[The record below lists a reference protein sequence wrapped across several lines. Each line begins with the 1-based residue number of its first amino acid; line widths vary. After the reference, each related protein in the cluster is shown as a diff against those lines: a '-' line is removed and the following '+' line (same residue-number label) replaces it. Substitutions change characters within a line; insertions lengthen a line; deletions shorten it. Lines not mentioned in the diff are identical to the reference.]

1 MITVYADFNEP
12 LSYLASQRADRVS
25 EEIGT
30 AVRWCAVE
38 HDRSLPAS
46 GRKLDEPAEHTLL
59 QDAVALALPG
69 EHVPSH
75 WPVAPNT
82 RAAVAAYAES
92 LSDGCEAELRRALF
106 DALVRNGKDIS
117 AADDVRRVV
126 ARVMIPELADLDG
139 IRHGRPWA
147 PLGVPDPMTVVR
159 QLGGTTTRLGGPLTS
174 VGQRRIDQWRAE
186 WSAQGEP
193 ALPLVVTPL
202 GERLAGARGLAYLAR
217 LLPPSAAPGPVER
230 QIAPRPRKTLAGAG

>member
-25 EEIGT
+25 EATGT

-38 HDRSLPAS
+38 HDRGLPAS
-46 GRKLDEPAEHTLL
+46 GRRLEEVAEHVLV
-59 QDAVALALPG
+59 QEAAALALPG
-69 EHVPSH
+69 EHVPDH
-75 WPVAPNT
+75 WPLAPNT

-92 LSDGCEAELRRALF
+92 LTDGCEASLRRALF
-106 DALVRNGKDIS
+106 DALARNGKNFS

-126 ARVMIPELADLDG
+126 VRVMIPALADLER
-139 IRHGRPWA
+139 IRHGRRWA

-174 VGQRRIDQWRAE
+174 AGQRRIDQWRAE
-186 WSAQGEP
+186 WSAHGAP
-193 ALPLVVTPL
+193 ALPLVVTPF
-202 GERLAGARGLAYLAR
+202 GERIGGARGLAYLAR
-217 LLPPSAAPGPVER
+217 LLPAAPGPGELHTVSR
-230 QIAPRPRKTLAGAG
+230 RPSLVGAV